1 MGKVN
6 KSPMKKMYNP
16 YMKGKQVY
24 LRHPIEEDVQG
35 KWHEWFSDEETTKFL
50 DARFWPNSKE
60 MQLAFYNSLQND
72 KNKLVLS
79 IVLKSNDK
87 HIGVIS
93 LNNINWV
100 HRYADIGIVIGEKEY
115 NKGLYATEAYAL
127 IIKIAFLRLN
137 LLNLRAGYC
146 KSNQNS
152 EAILK
157 LFKFKIAG
165 TYKNMMQVDGRNE
178 DVVLTYLDNQ
188 SWLKRNG

>member
-1 MGKVN
+1 MR
-6 KSPMKKMYNP
+6 KMYNP
-16 YMKGKQVY
+16 YMVGKQIY

-35 KWHEWFSDEETTKFL
+35 KWHEWFSDEEITKFL

-93 LNNINWV
+93 LSNINWV

-115 NKGLYATEAYAL
+115 NKGLYATEAYAMIL
-127 IIKIAFLRLN
+127 KIAFLRLN

-146 KSNQNS
+146 KSNQS
-152 EAILK
+152 SGAILK
-157 LFKFKIAG
+157 LFKFKTAG
-165 TYKNMMQVDGRNE
+165 IYENMMLIDGQKE
-178 DVVLTYLDNQ
+178 DVVLTYLDRQ

>member
-1 MGKVN
+1 MN
-6 KSPMKKMYNP
+6 KSPMRKMYNP
-16 YMKGKQVY
+16 YMEGKQVY

-60 MQLAFYNSLQND
+60 MQFAFYNSLQND

-79 IVLKSNDK
+79 IVLKSSHK

-93 LNNINWV
+93 LGNINWV
-100 HRYADIGIVIGEKEY
+100 HRYADIGIIIGEKEY

-127 IIKIAFLRLN
+127 LLKIAFLRLN

-152 EAILK
+152 EAILT

-178 DVVLTYLDNQ
+178 DVVLTYLDKQ

>member
-1 MGKVN
+1 MN
-6 KSPMKKMYNP
+6 KSPMRKMYNP
-16 YMKGKQVY
+16 YMEGKQVY

-93 LNNINWV
+93 LSNINWV
-100 HRYADIGIVIGEKEY
+100 HRYAEGSIVFGEKSYRKMPYTVE
-115 NKGLYATEAYAL
+115 ATYL
-127 IIKIAFLRLN
+127 MHRIAFSRLN
-137 LLNLRAGYC
+137 LLNLLSAYASLNKG
-146 KSNQNS
+146 S
-152 EAILK
+152 EVLQK
-157 LFKFKIAG
+157 LFKYF
-165 TYKNMMQVDGRNE
+165 TR
-178 DVVLTYLDNQ
+178 
-188 SWLKRNG
+188 